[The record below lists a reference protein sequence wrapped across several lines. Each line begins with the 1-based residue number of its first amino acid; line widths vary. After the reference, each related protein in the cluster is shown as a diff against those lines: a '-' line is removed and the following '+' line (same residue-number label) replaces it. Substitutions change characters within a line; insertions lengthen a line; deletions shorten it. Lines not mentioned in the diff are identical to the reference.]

1 MSDLLTFD
9 EIAPFLHTNYIGKN
23 IIHFD
28 TIGSTNDQAKITA
41 DDVPSSNGTVLI
53 SEEQTAGRGR
63 LGRKWIST
71 KGKNIL
77 MSIIL
82 KPDMMLKDAVKITQ
96 IAAAALVCSI
106 RTLGID
112 AYIKW
117 PNDIIVNNKKVC
129 GILTETKSKLSKIQY
144 IILGIGINVNIN
156 SNEIPQDL
164 IKTASSLY
172 IESKNK
178 ISRKKLTADVINNF
192 EKFYNKFLID
202 NDFNSSL
209 EICRKYSAVLNK
221 KIYVINKNK
230 KYEALAVDINNNG
243 ELIVEYEDLRR
254 EKLNSNEISIRGE
267 HEYI

>member
-1 MSDLLTFD
+1 MSDLLTFE

-23 IIHFD
+23 IIHYD

-41 DDVPSSNGTVLI
+41 DDVHSSNGTVLI

-63 LGRKWIST
+63 LGRKWSSA

-96 IAAAALVCSI
+96 IAAASLVCSI
-106 RTLGID
+106 RALGIN

-129 GILTETKSKLSKIQY
+129 GILTEAKSRLSKIQY
-144 IILGIGINVNIN
+144 IVLGMGINVNID
-156 SNEIPQDL
+156 SNELPQDL

-172 IESKNK
+172 IESDKK
-178 ISRKKLTADVINNF
+178 IDRRKLTADVINNF
-192 EKFYNKFLID
+192 EKFYDKFLI
-202 NDFNSSL
+202 NKDFNYSL
-209 EICRKYSAVLNK
+209 EICKKYSAVLNK

-230 KYEALAVDINNNG
+230 KRKALAVDINDNG
-243 ELIVEYEDLRR
+243 ELVVEYENLKR
-254 EKLNSNEISIRGE
+254 ENLNSNEISIRGE

>member
-1 MSDLLTFD
+1 MPDLLTFE

-28 TIGSTNDQAKITA
+28 TIGSTNDQAKIIA
-41 DDVPSSNGTVLI
+41 SNVPSSNGTVLI

-63 LGRKWIST
+63 LGRKWVSS

-82 KPDMMLKDAVKITQ
+82 KPDMILKDAVKITQ
-96 IAAAALVCSI
+96 IAAASLVCSI
-106 RTLGID
+106 RALDIN

-117 PNDIIVNNKKVC
+117 PNDIIINGKKIC
-129 GILTETKSKLSKIQY
+129 GILTEAKSKLSKIQY
-144 IILGIGINVNIN
+144 IILGIGINVNIDL
-156 SNEIPQDL
+156 SEIPQDL
-164 IKTASSLY
+164 TKTASSLY
-172 IESKNK
+172 IESNKKINRKN
-178 ISRKKLTADVINNF
+178 LTADVINNF

-202 NDFNSSL
+202 KDFNYSL
-209 EICRKYSAVLNK
+209 EICKRYSAVLNK

-230 KYEALAVDINNNG
+230 KRQALAVDINDNG
-243 ELIVEYEDLRR
+243 ELVVEYEDSKR
-254 EKLNSNEISIRGE
+254 ENLNSNEISIRGE